1 MVVKKGLKLRQLGNE
16 YILIGEGLEAID
28 FNKMITMNETAAY
41 LWEKVCDGREINA
54 EKLAELL
61 MEEYEVEHEQAVS
74 DCQETIIAWTNAGI
88 IE

>member
-1 MVVKKGLKLRQLGNE
+1 MVVKKGLKLRKLGNE

-41 LWEKVCDGREINA
+41 LWEKVSDGSDISA
-54 EKLAELL
+54 QKMAVLL
-61 MEEYEVEHEQAVS
+61 MEEYEVEQEQAIA
-74 DCQETIIAWTNAGI
+74 DCQETINAWMNAGI